1 MENKQAESKNRVNWI
16 VYATLIAI
24 YISPI
29 LIFNF
34 MGNFAGLFKT
44 KEYGPIKNSIP
55 SIIFFLIILGN
66 AINACYRLKKMLKE
80 YYSGKIDHHVFGKKM
95 HKLAKFN
102 IVGPIVAGIVQGILT
117 CVLYASGKTTFAA
130 FQGQPPYLSI
140 MFFCLAVVF
149 NFALLFYVINI
160 RILESKIN
168 DIPFNNDE
176 ITMSVT
182 ERNFLTVL
190 FALLGVLGYLL
201 AIMLVPGNL
210 ANGTKGLFRI
220 VGPYTIYAMA
230 YFAVI
235 EYCLIADIKHCV
247 VSISK
252 IAGALAKKDYSI
264 KDEKANN
271 RSELGVIIQDMNS
284 LKDATSNILSS
295 INASTKNTAKESV
308 DLVANM
314 DLTKGNVTS
323 IAAAI
328 ENIQGKMEDQT
339 NGVSESSASIEQIM
353 GNIRSLNQAI
363 ENQASGVTESSAA
376 VEEMVANIKSVTD
389 ILNKNSVAVNNLAD
403 AAEQGKNQISVA
415 VETADAVHKESQGI
429 LEAANI
435 IQTISSQTNLL
446 AMNAAIESAHAG
458 ESGKGFA
465 VVADEIR
472 KLAEQSGTQSKAIG
486 GNLKNLS
493 DSITRI
499 SDDIRSVQK
508 AFDNIYEL
516 SQTVKQQEEVISNAM
531 EEQTAGNQQVLEAM
545 HSISEA
551 TCIVQSGSSEMLSGG
566 AKIVNEMKNLTEIT
580 DSINENMNQ
589 ISDFSQRISDAITV
603 TTASTNNTKESLE
616 DVMSGI
622 SEFKLTADDEKEVKA
637 ESKSEEILDITE
649 EL

>member
-1 MENKQAESKNRVNWI
+1 MNKAETKSKNKVNWI
-16 VYATLIAI
+16 VYATLVAI

-29 LIFNF
+29 LVFGSF
-34 MGNFAGLFKT
+34 GNLAGLFT
-44 KEYGPIKNSIP
+44 AKEYSPIRNSPI
-55 SIIFFLIILGN
+55 SLIFFCGLVVWSIF
-66 AINACYRLKKMLKE
+66 ACFSLKKLVNS
-80 YYSGKIDHHVFGKKM
+80 YYSGAIDQHTFGKKM
-95 HKLAKFN
+95 HFQAKIN
-102 IVGPIVAGIVQGILT
+102 IVAPITSGIVQGVIT
-117 CVLYASGKTTFAA
+117 CIGLAMGKSTFSS
-130 FQGQPPYLSI
+130 FQGQTPYLSI
-140 MFFCLAVVF
+140 MFFSLATVF

-160 RILESKIN
+160 RILETKIN
-168 DIPFNNDE
+168 NIPFNKDE
-176 ITMSVT
+176 ITMSIT

-201 AIMLVPGNL
+201 AIMMVPGNL
-210 ANGTKGLFRI
+210 SHGTKGLIKI
-220 VGPYTIYAMA
+220 VGPYACYSMV

-235 EYCLIADIKHCV
+235 QYCLIADVRHCV

-264 KDEKANN
+264 INEFANN

-284 LKDATSNILSS
+284 LKVATSDILSS
-295 INASTKNTAKESV
+295 INTSTKNTAKQSV

-314 DLTKGNVTS
+314 DLTKGNVSS
-323 IAAAI
+323 ISMAI

-353 GNIRSLNQAI
+353 GNIRALNEAI

-376 VEEMVANIKSVTD
+376 VEEMVANIKSVTE
-389 ILNKNSVAVNNLAD
+389 ILNKNSITVNKLAD
-403 AAEQGKNQISVA
+403 AAEQGKNQISIA
-415 VETADAVHKESQGI
+415 VETADAVHKESEGI

-435 IQTISSQTNLL
+435 IQNISSQTNLL

-493 DSITRI
+493 ESITRI
-499 SDDIRSVQK
+499 SNDIRSVQT
-508 AFDNIYEL
+508 AFENIYEL

-545 HSISEA
+545 HSISQA
-551 TCIVQSGSSEMLSGG
+551 TSIVQSGSSDMLAGG
-566 AKIVNEMKNLTEIT
+566 EKIVSEMKNLSAITE
-580 DSINENMNQ
+580 SINTNMAQ
-589 ISDFSQRISDAITV
+589 INDFSQKISDAITI
-603 TTASTNNTKESLE
+603 TTASTNHTKESLE

-622 SEFKLTADDEKEVKA
+622 SEFKLKSDE
-637 ESKSEEILDITE
+637 
-649 EL
+649 